1 MSSSKP
7 VTAKTSTCAYKR
19 CVFRQI
25 KLKRILIKHKSSDNV
40 EYQHLKK
47 DNKYL
52 NKCLI
57 FSLDESVYFK
67 N

>member
-1 MSSSKP
+1 MRHASYEFL
-7 VTAKTSTCAYKR
+7 T
-19 CVFRQI
+19 Q
-25 KLKRILIKHKSSDNV
+25 HKSSDNV